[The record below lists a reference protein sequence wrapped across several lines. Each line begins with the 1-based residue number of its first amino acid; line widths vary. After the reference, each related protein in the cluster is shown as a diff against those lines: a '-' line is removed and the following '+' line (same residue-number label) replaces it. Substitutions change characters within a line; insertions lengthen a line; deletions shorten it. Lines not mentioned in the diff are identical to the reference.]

1 MLFERQIA
9 RKPDLYPWTRDFK
22 RAMWHGFWTD
32 EKFTFDSDKVDYALN
47 MTDHERQMVL
57 RCLAAIAQI
66 EVKVKDYWGLIGR
79 IFPHPSIAGVGAVFH
94 GVEEIHNVAYER
106 LIEELGLDHIFDEI
120 LNFPAIAGRVSYL
133 SKHTEKTFEN
143 DRKQQIYSLVLFTMF
158 VENVSLFSQFYIV
171 LWLNRYKNL
180 LKDAAQQV
188 KYTRNEELLHAQ
200 FGMKIVNTLRVEYP
214 ELFDAELE
222 AKIKEECQVAYEA
235 ECKLIDWMV
244 GDYTG
249 ENMSA
254 DILKGY
260 VQERL
265 NESLNGIGYDGI
277 FAISEEQKQATFWMT
292 EGLLAPVKVDFFHS
306 EPTSYQ
312 KADQSDDDNF

>member
-1 MLFERQIA
+1 MLFEKQVA

-32 EKFTFDSDKVDYALN
+32 ERFTFDSDKVDFKLN
-47 MTDHERQMVL
+47 MTDAERQMVT
-57 RCLAAIAQI
+57 RILAAIAQI
-66 EVKVKDYWGLIGR
+66 EVKVKPYWGNIGR

-106 LIEELGLDHIFDEI
+106 LIEELGLDYIFDEI
-120 LNFPAIAGRVSYL
+120 LKFSAIADRVSYL
-133 SKHTEKTFEN
+133 DKHIDRTFEN
-143 DRKQQIYSLVLFTMF
+143 DRQQQIYSLVLFTMF
-158 VENVSLFSQFYIV
+158 VENVSLFSQFYII

-180 LKDAAQQV
+180 LKDASQQV

-200 FGMKIVNTLRVEYP
+200 FGMKLVNTAREEYP
-214 ELFDAELE
+214 ELFDAKLE
-222 AKIKEECQVAYEA
+222 AKIREECLSAYEA
-235 ECKLIDWMV
+235 ECNLIDWMV

-265 NESLNGIGYDGI
+265 NESLEGIGYSGMFD
-277 FAISEEQKQATFWMT
+277 ISPEQKAATFWMT
-292 EGLLAPVKVDFFHS
+292 EGLLAPTRVDFFNS
-306 EPTSYQ
+306 EPTSYSQ
-312 KADQSDDDNF
+312 ADTSDDDDF

>member
-1 MLFERQIA
+1 MLFEKQIA

-32 EKFTFDSDKVDYALN
+32 EKFTFDSDKVDYNLN

-57 RCLAAIAQI
+57 HCLAAIAQI

-106 LIEELGLDHIFDEI
+106 LIEELGLEHIFDEI
-120 LNFPAIAGRVSYL
+120 LNVPAIAGRVSYL

-158 VENVSLFSQFYIV
+158 VENVSLFSQFYVI

-222 AKIKEECQVAYEA
+222 AKIKEECIVAYQA
-235 ECKLIDWMV
+235 ECVLIDWMV
-244 GDYTG
+244 GSYTG

-254 DILKGY
+254 AILKGY

-265 NESLNGIGYDGI
+265 NESLVNIGYSPL
-277 FAISEEQKQATFWMT
+277 FAISEEQKKATFWMT
-292 EGLLAPVKVDFFHS
+292 EGLLAPSKVDFFHS
-306 EPTSYQ
+306 EPTGYQ
-312 KADQSDDDNF
+312 KSDQADVDNF